1 MIKEIRE
8 LVRSKLTGLQQRSV
22 DAQSAKKV

>member
-1 MIKEIRE
+1 MIGEIRE
-8 LVRSKLTGLQQRSV
+8 MVRSKLTVLQQRSV